1 MKSEGVSSFI
11 NNFRS
16 PHVVSLRSELTKSE
30 MAGFF
35 SIFRYFKVSMALIFS
50 QLIIVSQS
58 NNNKLLIRELSTFFQ
73 VRSSF
78 CSLVLFSR
86 LFVFSCLSIID
97 IVKSII

>member
-1 MKSEGVSSFI
+1 MKSEGDSSFI

-50 QLIIVSQS
+50 QLITVSQS
-58 NNNKLLIRELSTFFQ
+58 KNNKILISELSTFFQ
-73 VRSSF
+73 G
-78 CSLVLFSR
+78 SLFF
-86 LFVFSCLSIID
+86 LFVSF
-97 IVKSII
+97 V